1 MENYKR
7 TEILG
12 QGAYG
17 KVYKGQDLRTG
28 QIVALKKALASSE
41 EEGIPPTS
49 LREIS
54 ILKSISECE
63 FIVKLLDVVNTKTKS
78 GKGILYIVFQYLD
91 FDLKAFMISKNGKGV
106 GLDNKISKEFCF
118 QLLIGINYCHQ
129 KGIMHRDLKPQNLL
143 IDSGK
148 KLKIADFGLS
158 RNFSIPIGKFTHE
171 VVTLWYRS
179 PEILLGAKCYSTPID
194 LWSIGC
200 ILAEMLTGL
209 PFFCGESEFEQLL
222 AIFRIMGTPN
232 TKNWP
237 SISDFKDW
245 HDFPKWM
252 PQRLNL
258 IFPNLDLEA
267 ISLLKS
273 FLRLDPMK
281 RITATKALELPF
293 FDDIRDFYRL

>member
-1 MENYKR
+1 MENYRR

-63 FIVKLLDVVNTKTKS
+63 FIVKLLDIVNTKTKS

-91 FDLKAFMISKNGKGV
+91 FDLKAFMISKAGKGN
-106 GLDNKISKEFCF
+106 GLCNKISKELCF

-143 IDSGK
+143 IENEI

-158 RNFSIPIGKFTHE
+158 RNFCIPIGKFTHE

-200 ILAEMLTGL
+200 IYVEMLTGR
-209 PFFCGESEFEQLL
+209 PFFCGENELEQLL
-222 AIFRIMGTPN
+222 AIFRVLGTP
-232 TKNWP
+232 TIKNWP
-237 SISDFKDW
+237 SIGEFRDW
-245 HDFPKWM
+245 HEFPKWL
-252 PQRLNL
+252 PQKLNL
-258 IFPNLDLEA
+258 IFPNVELDA
-267 ISLLKS
+267 IKLLKS
-273 FLRLDPMK
+273 LLRLDPSR
-281 RITATKALELPF
+281 RITATRAIELPL
-293 FDDIRDFYRL
+293 FDEIRDFYKT

>member
-28 QIVALKKALASSE
+28 QIVALKKALASTE

-63 FIVKLLDVVNTKTKS
+63 FIVKLLDIVNTKTKS

-91 FDLKAFMISKNGKGV
+91 FDLKAFMVSTKGKGN
-106 GLDNKISKEFCF
+106 GLSNKISKEFCF
-118 QLLIGINYCHQ
+118 QLLIGIKYCHK

-143 IDSGK
+143 IENGS

-200 ILAEMLTGL
+200 ILAEMLSGR
-209 PFFCGESEFEQLL
+209 PCFCGESEFEQLL
-222 AIFRIMGTPN
+222 GIFRILGTPD

-237 SISDFKDW
+237 CISEFRDW
-245 HDFPKWM
+245 HDFPKWF
-252 PQRLNL
+252 PEKLEKV
-258 IFPNLDLEA
+258 FPNLEPDA
-267 ISLLKS
+267 INILKS

-281 RITATKALELPF
+281 RITANRAIDLPF
-293 FDDIRDFYRL
+293 FDEIRDFYNI

>member
-63 FIVKLLDVVNTKTKS
+63 FIVKLLDVVNTKTKT

-91 FDLKAFMISKNGKGV
+91 FDLKAFMISTKGKGN
-106 GLDNKISKEFCF
+106 GLSNKLAKEFCF
-118 QLLIGINYCHQ
+118 QLLIGIKFCHQ

-143 IDSGK
+143 IENGV

-158 RNFSIPIGKFTHE
+158 RNFCIPIGKFTHE

-194 LWSIGC
+194 IWSIGC
-200 ILAEMLTGL
+200 ILAEMLTGR
-209 PFFCGESEFEQLL
+209 PFFCGESELEQLL
-222 AIFRIMGTPN
+222 AIFRVMGTP
-232 TKNWP
+232 TSKNWP
-237 SISDFKDW
+237 SISEFKDW
-245 HDFPKWM
+245 HDFPNWS
-252 PQRLNL
+252 PQK
-258 IFPNLDLEA
+258 LEA
-267 ISLLKS
+267 IFPMLEQDAIVLLRS
-273 FLRLDPMK
+273 FLRLDPT
-281 RITATKALELPF
+281 RRTTATKAMNFPF
-293 FDDIRDFYRL
+293 FDEIRDFYKC